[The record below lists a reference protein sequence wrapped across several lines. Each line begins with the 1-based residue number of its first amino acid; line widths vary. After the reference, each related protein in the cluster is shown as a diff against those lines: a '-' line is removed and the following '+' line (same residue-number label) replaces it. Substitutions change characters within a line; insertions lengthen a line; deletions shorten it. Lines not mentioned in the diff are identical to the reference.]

1 MAARVDGKGQ
11 SLQLDYG
18 ERIMSNKFIDFYNGN
33 SANAYEL
40 LGCHK
45 VSDKQYH
52 FAVWAPN
59 AAEVSL
65 IGDFNNWLVRHDKMT
80 LIDGI
85 WQITVEAQSGD
96 CYKYAIVSQSGSI
109 LYKADPYATYAEVR
123 PNTASRIYDRDES
136 FAWTDGKWIE
146 KQTKKNVYKSPVNIY
161 EVHAGSWRRHFDGRL
176 YSYRDLAK
184 YLVPYVKKMGYTHVE
199 FMPLA
204 EHPFDGSWGY
214 QVTGFYAPTSRYGT
228 PDDLRYLVNQFHK
241 AGIGVILDWVPAHF
255 CKDAHGLIEF
265 DGTCCY
271 ESADEFKKEHKSWG
285 TRIFDYSRYEVQ
297 SFLISNAL
305 YWLKEF
311 HFDGLRVDAVASML
325 YLDYDR
331 KDGEWR
337 PNKFGGKENLEAI
350 EFLRKLSCKVFET
363 CPYALFV
370 AEESTAFPKVT
381 HPTYAGGLGFNYK
394 WNMGWMNDTLRYISK
409 DPVYRKYEHGKLTFG
424 LLYAFNENF
433 ILPISHDEVV
443 HGKGSMLSKM
453 PGDEWQKFANLR
465 AYYGFMYTHPG
476 KKLLFMGCEF
486 GHDWEWNSEEGLR
499 WFLLEHPMYKGMQN
513 CVRDLNLMYKGNA
526 PLYQIDFDYR
536 GFEWIDHSNA
546 NDSVISYMRKGET
559 PGDYLIVVCNFT
571 PVVRHDYR
579 IGVNEFCRYQ
589 EIFNSDDV
597 NYWGS
602 GVKNEGFMQAENVP
616 CNDKP
621 NSVRLTLPPLS
632 TIVIKPVR

>member
-1 MAARVDGKGQ
+1 MAARVDRKGQ

-18 ERIMSNKFIDFYNGN
+18 ERIMSNKFTDFYNGN
-33 SANAYEL
+33 STNAYEL

-96 CYKYAIVSQSGSI
+96 CYKYAITTQSGSI

-394 WNMGWMNDTLRYISK
+394 WNMGWMNDVLSYMQTDTLWRA
-409 DPVYRKYEHGKLTFG
+409 DHHNKLTFSMC
-424 LLYAFNENF
+424 YAYSENYV
-433 ILPISHDEVV
+433 LPLSHDEVV
-443 HGKGSMLSKM
+443 HLKGSLINKM
-453 PGDEWQKFANLR
+453 FGEYDTKFAQLK
-465 AYYGFMYTHPG
+465 ALLGYQYAHPG
-476 KKLLFMGCEF
+476 KKLNFMGVELAQWNEWSEARELDWSLLTYPK
-486 GHDWEWNSEEGLR
+486 HDSHRRFVAELNKA
-499 WFLLEHPMYKGMQN
+499 YKK
-513 CVRDLNLMYKGNA
+513 YKA
-526 PLYQIDFDYR
+526 LYQIDSSWDGFKWLLADDNRNSVLAFERIDKRGNTMLVVINFSLYDYYNY
-536 GFEWIDHSNA
+536 GFFMDAGEYEL
-546 NDSVISYMRKGET
+546 VI
-559 PGDYLIVVCNFT
+559 
-571 PVVRHDYR
+571 
-579 IGVNEFCRYQ
+579 
-589 EIFNSDDV
+589 NSDDFKYGGRGISV
-597 NYWGS
+597 CEQFATNGDGYAELTMPAS
-602 GVKNEGFMQAENVP
+602 SVMYFYKQA
-616 CNDKP
+616 KR
-621 NSVRLTLPPLS
+621 SKL
-632 TIVIKPVR
+632 K